1 MVGRRDDIRAWRFPA
16 PPCAELSGPHGERP
30 WLSLPLAD
38 QQERALLEHGVALVE
53 PPEGEV
59 QAGYVMLRE
68 DVALTPV
75 AVQELLAVAGGE
87 DFTWVLGGRSGHLAE
102 EISLG
107 DSGPL
112 LVYHA
117 PGGAVTAER
126 IQAAP
131 AREFDPEERMLELPL
146 PRSQFGIDV
155 LELPLTERLVLP
167 TTHWN
172 QLLWANLLGLPYFL
186 FRHLAGRNFVEFGVR
201 AAWAALRALSVRP
214 QDIGAKLGRR
224 GRGCRIHPSAVVEGC
239 WLGDGVE
246 IGANAVVRGSVLAD
260 GAVVEDLAMVEFSVM
275 APVARVQ
282 RQGMLKFSVLRQ
294 RAAHAGVMQLGVL
307 DRGAAVKRGAFLM
320 DMALGQQVKLKV
332 GERLLTAPLGMAGVC
347 VGRDAIVGL
356 GVNVA
361 GGRAIPP
368 GLQITS
374 ESDVLIRIPRGLS
387 GRVVV
392 RNGTLESL

>member
-1 MVGRRDDIRAWRFPA
+1 
-16 PPCAELSGPHGERP
+16 
-30 WLSLPLAD
+30 
-38 QQERALLEHGVALVE
+38 
-53 PPEGEV
+53 
-59 QAGYVMLRE
+59 
-68 DVALTPV
+68 
-75 AVQELLAVAGGE
+75 
-87 DFTWVLGGRSGHLAE
+87 
-102 EISLG
+102 
-107 DSGPL
+107 
-112 LVYHA
+112 
-117 PGGAVTAER
+117 
-126 IQAAP
+126 
-131 AREFDPEERMLELPL
+131 
-146 PRSQFGIDV
+146 
-155 LELPLTERLVLP
+155 
-167 TTHWN
+167 
-172 QLLWANLLGLPYFL
+172 
-186 FRHLAGRNFVEFGVR
+186 
-201 AAWAALRALSVRP
+201 
-214 QDIGAKLGRR
+214 
-224 GRGCRIHPSAVVEGC
+224 
-239 WLGDGVE
+239 
-246 IGANAVVRGSVLAD
+246 
-260 GAVVEDLAMVEFSVM
+260 MVEFSVM